1 MSVKKITVTALE
13 TALKDIMR
21 QTPFE
26 KITVSDIT
34 NRCQLNRQT
43 FYYHFADIPS
53 LAGECVMDYIGA
65 VVDHNDQT
73 SIEECQEAIFT
84 SLLLNKKEVLNMFH
98 SMSREVVEHGIK
110 TCCEAVA
117 ERYLEPYHLQKD
129 SDKYYFLLTFIKC
142 ELFGQCVAWL
152 NCEMKTSYQELSGKL
167 CQMLEQFLKV
177 VYLS

>member
-1 MSVKKITVTALE
+1 MEICG
-13 TALKDIMR
+13 I
-21 QTPFE
+21 
-26 KITVSDIT
+26 
-34 NRCQLNRQT
+34 NRNS

-53 LAGECVMDYIGA
+53 LARECVMDYIGA
-65 VVDHNDQT
+65 VADHNDKA

-98 SMSREVVEHGIK
+98 SMSREVVEHGIM

-152 NCEMKTSYQELSGKL
+152 NCEMKTSYKELSGKL
-167 CQMLEQFLKV
+167 CQMMEQFLKV

>member
-1 MSVKKITVTALE
+1 MAMVLLTQKVIKEAFWKLLSEKSFSKITV
-13 TALKDIMR
+13 KDIV
-21 QTPFE
+21 E
-26 KITVSDIT
+26 ICGI
-34 NRCQLNRQT
+34 NRNS

-53 LAGECVMDYIGA
+53 LARECVMDYIGA
-65 VVDHNDQT
+65 VVDHNDKA

-84 SLLLNKKEVLNMFH
+84 SLLLNKKEVMNMFH
-98 SMSREVVEHGIK
+98 SMSREVVEHGIM

-152 NCEMKTSYQELSGKL
+152 NCEMKTGYKELSGKL
-167 CQMLEQFLKV
+167 CQMMEQFLKV